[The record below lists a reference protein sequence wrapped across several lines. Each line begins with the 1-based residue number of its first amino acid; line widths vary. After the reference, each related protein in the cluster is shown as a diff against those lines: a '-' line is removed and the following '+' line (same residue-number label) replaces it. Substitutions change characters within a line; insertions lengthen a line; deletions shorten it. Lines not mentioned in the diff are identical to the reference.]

1 MTRLLVHV
9 EGETEE
15 GFVNQVLAPHL
26 RAFGYTMVS
35 ARLIGHARRRAKRGG
50 IKPWAAV
57 KGDIVRHLREDR
69 ACVATTMVDF
79 YAMPQTGQRAWP
91 GRAAAASASGAAAKA
106 AMVERALAAELA
118 KAMGRDFS
126 TARFVPFVTMHEIDA
141 LLFSDC
147 ETFARSLRQPDLQG
161 RLQGTRN
168 QFETPEEINDSVNT
182 APSKRIEAL
191 FPAYQ
196 KVLHGVQALSAI
208 GMDVIRRECPHF
220 RAWIERLAALPTSAD
235 A

>member
-15 GFVNQVLAPHL
+15 GFVNEVLAPHL
-26 RAFGYTMVS
+26 RAAGYTMVG

-50 IKPWAAV
+50 IKPWATVEKEIA
-57 KGDIVRHLREDR
+57 RHLREDR

-126 TARFVPFVTMHEIDA
+126 TARFVPFVTMHEIEA

-147 ETFARSLRQPDLQG
+147 EAFARSLRRPDLQDC
-161 RLQGTRN
+161 LQGIRDR
-168 QFETPEEINDSVNT
+168 FATPEEINDRVST

-191 FPAYQ
+191 FPDFE

-208 GMDVIRRECPHF
+208 GIDMIRQECPHF
-220 RAWIERLAALPTSAD
+220 RAWIERLTALPAR
-235 A
+235 AGA